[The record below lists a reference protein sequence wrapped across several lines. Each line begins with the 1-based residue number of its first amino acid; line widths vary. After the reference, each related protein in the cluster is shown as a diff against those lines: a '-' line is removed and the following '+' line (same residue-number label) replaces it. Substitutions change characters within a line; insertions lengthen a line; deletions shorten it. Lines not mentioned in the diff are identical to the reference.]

1 MGVFMKFILACLI
14 FALPLVSIAQNLHS
28 ERIWK
33 VADHK
38 KSIYL
43 DQGIFHWQNS
53 ADQNFRLKNVR
64 NSYVASLGYERIVF
78 DFEEEQL
85 PSIYGM
91 IATPQKKIY
100 IDFFN
105 TSLSA
110 QLNKLKNAKFVSK
123 VDVFTLDK
131 KALSIELSLKEKA
144 SFDVFIL
151 TNPARLVIDI
161 KK

>member
-1 MGVFMKFILACLI
+1 MKLILVLMVLI
-14 FALPLVSIAQNLHS
+14 LPLVGFAQNLHS

-33 VADHK
+33 VADYK
-38 KSIYL
+38 KSVYL

-53 ADQNFRLKNVR
+53 TEQTYHLKNVR
-64 NSYVASLGYERIVF
+64 NSYVPSLGYERIVF
-78 DFEEEQL
+78 DFDENQA

-91 IATPQKKIY
+91 LATPQKKIY

-105 TSLSA
+105 TVLSA

-131 KALSIELSLKEKA
+131 KALSVELSLKEKA